1 MRSGTGRRWP
11 GGARPWLFPVLALAL
26 LFCTGADVVER
37 DPLIEAVQRKLAE
50 KGFDP
55 GPIDGTTGSRTR
67 GALKR
72 FQRSSGLSETGR
84 IDDATRKALGVELP
98 AAPPDPEAR
107 KADAA
112 RAGPESG
119 AGKRLPKTE
128 APRPEPAPP
137 EAATEAPATGTP
149 RPASKPEAATNGP
162 ETKTPSRPEPAP
174 ERAAGRWLSFE
185 MLGWHPPQTGAEALA
200 RFDESNTSPE
210 IKRGEGALV
219 VPESKLVFVL
229 ETGERI
235 PGFDCDPGAGRL
247 SVEFLFS
254 LNGPAIFTPAQGGGY
269 CQMGFGIALEAGR
282 TLEMRRAEWGDA
294 AYPGGTVRITGRGLE
309 YVRR

>member
-1 MRSGTGRRWP
+1 MRSGTIRRWP
-11 GGARPWLFPVLALAL
+11 GGARQWLFPVLALAL
-26 LFCTGADVVER
+26 LFCTGAGVVEH
-37 DPLIEAVQRKLAE
+37 DPVIEAIQSKLAE

-55 GPIDGTTGSRTR
+55 GPIDGTTGWRTR
-67 GALKR
+67 GALRR
-72 FQRSSGLSETGR
+72 FQRSSGLPETGR

-98 AAPPDPEAR
+98 AAPQPDPDTQ

-112 RAGPESG
+112 RADPAPG
-119 AGKRLPKTE
+119 

-137 EAATEAPATGTP
+137 EAVTEAPATGTP
-149 RPASKPEAATNGP
+149 RPASEPEAATNGP
-162 ETKTPSRPEPAP
+162 EAETPSRPEPAP
-174 ERAAGRWLSFE
+174 EQAGGRWLSFE

-200 RFDESNTSPE
+200 RFNESNTSPE
-210 IKRGEGALV
+210 IKRGGDALV

-247 SVEFLFS
+247 SIEFVFS
-254 LNGPAIFTPAQGGGY
+254 LNGPTIFTPAQGDGY

-282 TLEMRRAEWGDA
+282 TLEMRQAEWGDA